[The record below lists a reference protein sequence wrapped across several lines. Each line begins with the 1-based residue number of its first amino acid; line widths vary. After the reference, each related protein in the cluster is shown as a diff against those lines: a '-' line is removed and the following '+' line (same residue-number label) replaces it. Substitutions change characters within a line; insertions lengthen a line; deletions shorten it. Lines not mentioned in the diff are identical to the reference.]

1 MTDRNS
7 HPFETLVSAASRLV
21 ALMNQEVTL
30 LRVMRVKEIAALQR
44 EKQELTVLYEDAVR
58 TLSAE
63 PELLQAMEPAM
74 RSELAELA
82 VRFDEAV
89 SENARALD
97 AVKTSH
103 DQLLQAIVDAVSE
116 TRSQQKA
123 YTAQGSLDNPRKA
136 RSTSTLSLTLDQR
149 L

>member
-7 HPFETLVSAASRLV
+7 TPFETLVSVTSRLV
-21 ALMNQEVTL
+21 VLMNQEVAL
-30 LRVMRVKEIAALQR
+30 LRAMRVSEIAALQP
-44 EKQELTVLYEDAVR
+44 EKQELTVLYEEAVR

-63 PELLQAMEPAM
+63 PELLEAMEPAM
-74 RSELAELA
+74 RSELAEMA

-89 SENARALD
+89 SANTRALD

-116 TRSQQKA
+116 SRSRQKT
-123 YTAQGSLDNPRKA
+123 YTAQGSLESPRKG
-136 RSTSTLSLTLDQR
+136 RGTSTLSLTLDQR